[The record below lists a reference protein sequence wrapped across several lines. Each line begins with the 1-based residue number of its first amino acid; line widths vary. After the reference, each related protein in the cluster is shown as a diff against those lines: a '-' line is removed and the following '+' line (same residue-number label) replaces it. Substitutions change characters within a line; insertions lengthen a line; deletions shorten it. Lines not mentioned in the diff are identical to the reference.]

1 MAAKPVLVAGATGY
15 VGGRLVPR
23 LLDSGRTVR
32 ALVRSSAKLLARP
45 WAGHPGLEIVQ
56 ADLLDGPAVARAALG
71 CGSAYYLVHSMEPGQ
86 GDFAER
92 ERRAARNMAAAAAQA
107 GLDRI
112 VYLGGLG
119 DEDSSLSHHL
129 RSRMETARILA
140 SEGVPVTHL
149 RAGAILGAGSAS
161 FEILR
166 YLVDRLPVMIT
177 PRWVHT
183 PCQPIA
189 IRNVLTY
196 LVGCLDCDR
205 TVGQTLDIGGP
216 DVLTYRELMEMYAE
230 EAGLPRRLVIPVPV
244 LTPRLSSYWIHLVTP
259 VHASLARPLAE
270 GLSVP
275 VVCKD
280 NRIRSLIPQHLLSC
294 REAIRMAL
302 KPIEQPQVQS
312 SRNGAGLLVPP
323 EWPQEGDAA
332 YAGGTLFESA
342 WRICVRSSAEAVWEP
357 VARIGGDRGWYFGDR
372 LWALRGWMDR
382 LAGGTGLRRGRP
394 DPLVLKVG
402 DALDFWRV
410 VEVDPPRKLLLLA
423 EMKLPGQATLEF
435 RIASAGEGLTE
446 LVQISRFQPKGLA
459 GILYWYL
466 LYPVHGWLFRGMLLA
481 MAREAG
487 GTVVGGPEPIRGRS
501 R

>member
-1 MAAKPVLVAGATGY
+1 
-15 VGGRLVPR
+15 
-23 LLDSGRTVR
+23 
-32 ALVRSSAKLLARP
+32 
-45 WAGHPGLEIVQ
+45 
-56 ADLLDGPAVARAALG
+56 
-71 CGSAYYLVHSMEPGQ
+71 
-86 GDFAER
+86 
-92 ERRAARNMAAAAAQA
+92 
-107 GLDRI
+107 
-112 VYLGGLG
+112 
-119 DEDSSLSHHL
+119 
-129 RSRMETARILA
+129 
-140 SEGVPVTHL
+140 
-149 RAGAILGAGSAS
+149 
-161 FEILR
+161 
-166 YLVDRLPVMIT
+166 
-177 PRWVHT
+177 
-183 PCQPIA
+183 
-189 IRNVLTY
+189 
-196 LVGCLDCDR
+196 
-205 TVGQTLDIGGP
+205 
-216 DVLTYRELMEMYAE
+216 
-230 EAGLPRRLVIPVPV
+230 
-244 LTPRLSSYWIHLVTP
+244 
-259 VHASLARPLAE
+259 
-270 GLSVP
+270 
-275 VVCKD
+275 
-280 NRIRSLIPQHLLSC
+280 
-294 REAIRMAL
+294 MAL
-302 KPIEQPQVQS
+302 KPIEQPQGQS

-487 GTVVGGPEPIRGRS
+487 GTVVGGPEPIRGRP